1 MLNLAK
7 QAQRLAPMVEVFAR
21 EQEAKAANL
30 AFSHAQTALTQAKQ
44 AFDDAELKAQD
55 LPVLEASLLEQEQAK
70 QQLNALG
77 PQLRELDRLNKTS
90 SKSKRS

>member
-1 MLNLAK
+1 MNKK
-7 QAQRLAPMVEVFAR
+7 QKPPISL
-21 EQEAKAANL
+21 
-30 AFSHAQTALTQAKQ
+30 FSHAQTALTQAKQ

-77 PQLRELDRLNKTS
+77 PQLRELDRLNKTLEQEQAQLVKAKTQLQI
-90 SKSKRS
+90 SKK